1 MQREREANY
10 FVDSRTRTT
19 SGTWEGRGEKTGLAG
34 VKKGLVEEK
43 KWIFEEKKGSFDSSG
58 PKKSQHKGR
67 SQPDRVKKIKIKMIR
82 TESNELVKDGSPR
95 GVFKTRMN
103 DSGSTD
109 QLDNPTVA
117 NHLLKKK
124 D

>member
-1 MQREREANY
+1 MRRRNG
-10 FVDSRTRTT
+10 FLR
-19 SGTWEGRGEKTGLAG
+19 
-34 VKKGLVEEK
+34 
-43 KWIFEEKKGSFDSSG
+43 EKKGSFDSFG

-67 SQPDRVKKIKIKMIR
+67 SQPDWVKKIKIKMIR